1 MTEKQFAKHAVKVW
15 RARQQYDAAVA
26 DYKSAKTPHLEARAK
41 VRVNKALRLMTAA
54 GFDLI
59 TTKRGPIL

>member
-1 MTEKQFAKHAVKVW
+1 MNEKQFGNLVVKVW

-26 DYKSAKTPHLEARAK
+26 AYNSAKTPHAKARAK
-41 VRVNKALRLMTAA
+41 DHANKALKRMTAA